1 MDDFFSLD
9 ACSGPMCLMAVPN
22 EHTFPHLATL
32 GDCSIKTALRWLKT
46 KHWIGK
52 YIGMHPGMS
61 LALATFTNHSPKLPY
76 LSNCIT
82 LVKIFFWKHRV
93 NFVHYVLLPTE
104 QAETYLKIYY
114 LTHILR
120 WVVKKNNGYFTVRL
134 IVSVY
139 PPRPPLYS
147 QLFVIFLVYFWPYIM
162 IVCVLKWI
170 LHQKSPTT
178 RIPNSSSL
186 PLLLCHKTVR

>member
-1 MDDFFSLD
+1 
-9 ACSGPMCLMAVPN
+9 MAVPN

-76 LSNCIT
+76 LSNCIIWVLSQPDCKIYVFYESPKHSPKLPFSFNCIT

-93 NFVHYVLLPTE
+93 NFVHYVLLPTK

-120 WVVKKNNGYFTVRL
+120 RVVKKNNGYFTVRL
-134 IVSVY
+134 TVSIY
-139 PPRPPLYS
+139 PPPLTVS
-147 QLFVIFLVYFWPYIM
+147 FL
-162 IVCVLKWI
+162 
-170 LHQKSPTT
+170 
-178 RIPNSSSL
+178 
-186 PLLLCHKTVR
+186 

>member
-1 MDDFFSLD
+1 
-9 ACSGPMCLMAVPN
+9 MCLMAVPN

-104 QAETYLKIYY
+104 QAETNFFWCTFDL
-114 LTHILR
+114 IL
-120 WVVKKNNGYFTVRL
+120 WLYVFWNGFYTRKVQLQEFPTPPHCRCC
-134 IVSVY
+134 SVTK
-139 PPRPPLYS
+139 RS
-147 QLFVIFLVYFWPYIM
+147 DSGIAEA
-162 IVCVLKWI
+162 
-170 LHQKSPTT
+170 
-178 RIPNSSSL
+178 
-186 PLLLCHKTVR
+186 

>member
-1 MDDFFSLD
+1 
-9 ACSGPMCLMAVPN
+9 MCLMAVPN

-114 LTHILR
+114 LKYILTTEVSR
-120 WVVKKNNGYFTVRL
+120 QKKQRIFYGQADRKRLYVVWLYVVWNRFYTRKVQLQEFPTPPHCRCC
-134 IVSVY
+134 SVTK
-139 PPRPPLYS
+139 RS
-147 QLFVIFLVYFWPYIM
+147 DSGIAEA
-162 IVCVLKWI
+162 
-170 LHQKSPTT
+170 
-178 RIPNSSSL
+178 
-186 PLLLCHKTVR
+186 

>member
-1 MDDFFSLD
+1 
-9 ACSGPMCLMAVPN
+9 MCLMAVPN

-120 WVVKKNNGYFTVRL
+120 RVVKKLQSAFCTFFLCTFDLILWLYVFWNGFYTRKVIFIQLQEFPT
-134 IVSVY
+134 
-139 PPRPPLYS
+139 PPL
-147 QLFVIFLVYFWPYIM
+147 LL
-162 IVCVLKWI
+162 
-170 LHQKSPTT
+170 
-178 RIPNSSSL
+178 
-186 PLLLCHKTVR
+186 LLLCHKTVR

>member
-1 MDDFFSLD
+1 MGWCKFEEKVGVEEGSPFLKCVVSMANVQIALDPTSVKRGTVAHFFGCYFFNCIWQSELKS
-9 ACSGPMCLMAVPN
+9 A
-22 EHTFPHLATL
+22 HTIP
-32 GDCSIKTALRWLKT
+32 KT

-120 WVVKKNNGYFTVRL
+120 RVVKKKPLADRGG
-134 IVSVY
+134 S
-139 PPRPPLYS
+139 PPP
-147 QLFVIFLVYFWPYIM
+147 
-162 IVCVLKWI
+162 
-170 LHQKSPTT
+170 
-178 RIPNSSSL
+178 
-186 PLLLCHKTVR
+186 

>member
-1 MDDFFSLD
+1 
-9 ACSGPMCLMAVPN
+9 MAVPN

-120 WVVKKNNGYFTVRL
+120 RVVKKNNGYFTVRL
-134 IVSVY
+134 IVSVT
-139 PPRPPLYS
+139 PPLQS
-147 QLFVIFLVYFWPYIM
+147 AFCKFFLVYFWPYIM

-178 RIPNSSSL
+178 RVPNSSSL

>member
-1 MDDFFSLD
+1 
-9 ACSGPMCLMAVPN
+9 MAVPN

-114 LTHILR
+114 LTQILR
-120 WVVKKNNGYFTVRL
+120 QGGRTWQAFGGGKNGHETFRQARIYNFHDKCVVFARSCKLAK
-134 IVSVY
+134 
-139 PPRPPLYS
+139 
-147 QLFVIFLVYFWPYIM
+147 
-162 IVCVLKWI
+162 
-170 LHQKSPTT
+170 
-178 RIPNSSSL
+178 
-186 PLLLCHKTVR
+186 

>member
-1 MDDFFSLD
+1 
-9 ACSGPMCLMAVPN
+9 MAVPN

-120 WVVKKNNGYFTVRL
+120 RVVKKKQRIFYDQAECKRL
-134 IVSVY
+134 LS
-139 PPRPPLYS
+139 PPLRSAFCDFFGVLLTLYYDCMCSEMDFTPEKSNYKNS
-147 QLFVIFLVYFWPYIM
+147 QL
-162 IVCVLKWI
+162 
-170 LHQKSPTT
+170 
-178 RIPNSSSL
+178 
-186 PLLLCHKTVR
+186 LLTAAAALSQNGQIAV

>member
-1 MDDFFSLD
+1 
-9 ACSGPMCLMAVPN
+9 MCLMAVPN

-120 WVVKKNNGYFTVRL
+120 RVVKKNNGYFTVRL
-134 IVSVY
+134 TVSVCM
-139 PPRPPLYS
+139 LYDFMWSEIDFTPEKSNYKSS
-147 QLFVIFLVYFWPYIM
+147 QL
-162 IVCVLKWI
+162 
-170 LHQKSPTT
+170 
-178 RIPNSSSL
+178 
-186 PLLLCHKTVR
+186 LLTAAAALSQNGEIAV

>member
-1 MDDFFSLD
+1 
-9 ACSGPMCLMAVPN
+9 MAVPN

-120 WVVKKNNGYFTVRL
+120 RDVKKNNGYFTVRL

-139 PPRPPLYS
+139 PPPLQSAFCNFFCVLLTLYYDCMCSEMDFTPEKSNYKSS
-147 QLFVIFLVYFWPYIM
+147 QL
-162 IVCVLKWI
+162 
-170 LHQKSPTT
+170 
-178 RIPNSSSL
+178 
-186 PLLLCHKTVR
+186 LLTAAAALSQNGQIAV

>member
-1 MDDFFSLD
+1 
-9 ACSGPMCLMAVPN
+9 MAVPN

-82 LVKIFFWKHRV
+82 WVKIFFWKHRV

-120 WVVKKNNGYFTVRL
+120 RVVKKNNGYFTVRL
-134 IVSVY
+134 TVSVY
-139 PPRPPLYS
+139 PPPPRCFWSKNTVLS
-147 QLFVIFLVYFWPYIM
+147 PFVMSKNFPMVRT
-162 IVCVLKWI
+162 KGA
-170 LHQKSPTT
+170 SPL
-178 RIPNSSSL
+178 SL
-186 PLLLCHKTVR
+186 PITVSLTAKIPFFDDSP

>member
-1 MDDFFSLD
+1 
-9 ACSGPMCLMAVPN
+9 MCLMAVPN

-120 WVVKKNNGYFTVRL
+120 RVVKKKPLADRGGT
-134 IVSVY
+134 
-139 PPRPPLYS
+139 PPLNGKKVVFDG
-147 QLFVIFLVYFWPYIM
+147 LPNCTIFLCSLDVGNM
-162 IVCVLKWI
+162 IK
-170 LHQKSPTT
+170 
-178 RIPNSSSL
+178 
-186 PLLLCHKTVR
+186 

>member
-1 MDDFFSLD
+1 
-9 ACSGPMCLMAVPN
+9 MAVPN

-82 LVKIFFWKHRV
+82 WVKIFFWKHRV

-120 WVVKKNNGYFTVRL
+120 RVVKKNNGYFTVRL
-134 IVSVY
+134 TVIGGGVVIWQKWKILNWPVPTSG
-139 PPRPPLYS
+139 
-147 QLFVIFLVYFWPYIM
+147 VIFQPIWGRKL
-162 IVCVLKWI
+162 
-170 LHQKSPTT
+170 
-178 RIPNSSSL
+178 
-186 PLLLCHKTVR
+186 

>member
-1 MDDFFSLD
+1 
-9 ACSGPMCLMAVPN
+9 MAVPN

-82 LVKIFFWKHRV
+82 LVKIFFWKHCV

-134 IVSVY
+134 TVSVCM
-139 PPRPPLYS
+139 LYDCMWSEIDFTPEKSNYKSS
-147 QLFVIFLVYFWPYIM
+147 QLL
-162 IVCVLKWI
+162 LTAAAA
-170 LHQKSPTT
+170 LSQKRSDSG
-178 RIPNSSSL
+178 IAEA
-186 PLLLCHKTVR
+186 

>member
-1 MDDFFSLD
+1 
-9 ACSGPMCLMAVPN
+9 MAVPN

-120 WVVKKNNGYFTVRL
+120 RVVKKNNGYFTVRL
-134 IVSVY
+134 IVSV
-139 PPRPPLYS
+139 PPPYS
-147 QLFVIFLVYFWPYIM
+147 QLFVNFFW
-162 IVCVLKWI
+162 CTFDLI
-170 LHQKSPTT
+170 LWLYVFWNGFYTRKVQLQEFPTPPHC
-178 RIPNSSSL
+178 R
-186 PLLLCHKTVR
+186 C

>member
-1 MDDFFSLD
+1 
-9 ACSGPMCLMAVPN
+9 MAVPN

-32 GDCSIKTALRWLKT
+32 VDCSIKTALRWLKT

-120 WVVKKNNGYFTVRL
+120 RVVKKKTLADRGGTPSWLPYSADSLWLGFVSCVPWQIPVRNMKEHSRE
-134 IVSVY
+134 I
-139 PPRPPLYS
+139 
-147 QLFVIFLVYFWPYIM
+147 
-162 IVCVLKWI
+162 C
-170 LHQKSPTT
+170 
-178 RIPNSSSL
+178 
-186 PLLLCHKTVR
+186 